1 MVDLSEEDGTP
12 PTEVASH
19 LRPVRSFDAACPRTD
34 RTPPS
39 RARSTVTFLLALV
52 IGVVFPAT
60 SYWPLLLLVLTDP
73 VVRRLRRT
81 RVARSRNG
89 S

>member
-1 MVDLSEEDGTP
+1 MPEDRPDTAI
-12 PTEVASH
+12 ASA
-19 LRPVRSFDAACPRTD
+19 V
-34 RTPPS
+34 
-39 RARSTVTFLLALV
+39 TVTFLLALV